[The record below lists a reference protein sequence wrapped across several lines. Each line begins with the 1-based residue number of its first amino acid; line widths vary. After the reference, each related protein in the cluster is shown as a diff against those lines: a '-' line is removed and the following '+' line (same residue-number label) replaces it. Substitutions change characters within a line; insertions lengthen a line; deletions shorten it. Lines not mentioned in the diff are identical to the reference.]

1 MSTTTINQKYMDYLR
16 SIGITQKE
24 DIDNISSAEG
34 IEIRILYEDSDE
46 HEGYY
51 STIDSAIEALENI
64 RKLFPQLNEKEK

>member
-1 MSTTTINQKYMDYLR
+1 MFITAINQEYIDYLR

-24 DIDNISSAEG
+24 DIDNILSVKG

-51 STIDSAIEALENI
+51 CTIDSAIKALENI